1 MSFRYL
7 FSIFTYT
14 PLYYYHVSCSCMTT
28 VASATATAA
37 TRPAAIRGLMTPRN
51 FFSFFFFFF
60 HLVRFHLLG
69 RIWVWFG
76 LVWKMGREDHENIR
90 MDLFPFAMRCD

>member
-1 MSFRYL
+1 MFLYDYRCQCNCNCCNSSSRYSRPYDATQFL
-7 FSIFTYT
+7 F
-14 PLYYYHVSCSCMTT
+14 
-28 VASATATAA
+28 
-37 TRPAAIRGLMTPRN
+37 
-51 FFSFFFFFF
+51 FFFFFF

>member
-1 MSFRYL
+1 
-7 FSIFTYT
+7 
-14 PLYYYHVSCSCMTT
+14 MTT

-37 TRPAAIRGLMTPRN
+37 NSSSRYSRPYDATQ
-51 FFSFFFFFF
+51 FHFF

-90 MDLFPFAMRCD
+90 MDLFPSAMRCDAIDGFSFALMVFDDWY

>member
-51 FFSFFFFFF
+51 FFSFFFFFSSRSF
-60 HLVRFHLLG
+60 SFVRADLG
-69 RIWVWFG
+69 LVWFG
-76 LVWKMGREDHENIR
+76 LENGTGGS
-90 MDLFPFAMRCD
+90 